1 MSVSKQA
8 FRQGA
13 VLEEIMAYH
22 REQLPKTMRKAPVA
36 DLRALISVAPE
47 TVSLF
52 DAIKPTGVTLI
63 AECKKASPSKGLLVR
78 DYDAAVLARKYLHAG
93 ARAISVLTDARHFQ
107 GSLDDLRLVKAAAVD
122 YSALADLGD
131 QGKEK
136 RQFPILRKD
145 FIFDPY
151 QLYESR
157 AAGADAVLLIA
168 AVLDE
173 NELKR
178 LLKLAAALGLQ
189 ALVEIHNE
197 TEINQALAADSK
209 IIGINNRDLQTFN
222 VDLNTTARLRGM
234 IPTSVA
240 VVAESGIKTTDDIRK
255 MAKIAVDAV
264 LVGQT
269 LVQSKDINE
278 TARNLVEAGQSR

>member
-8 FRQGA
+8 FRKGA

-22 REQLPKTMRKAPVA
+22 REQLPKTMRKAPLA
-36 DLRALISVAPE
+36 DLRALISVAPK
-47 TVSLF
+47 TASLF
-52 DAIKPTGVTLI
+52 DAINSTGVTLI

-78 DYDAAVLARKYLHAG
+78 EYDAAVLARKYLQAG
-93 ARAISVLTDARHFQ
+93 ASAISVLTDARHFQ
-107 GSLDDLRLVKAAAVD
+107 GSLDDLRLVKAMSTDFSVHAHK
-122 YSALADLGD
+122 GD

-136 RQFPILRKD
+136 RQIPILRKD

-168 AVLDE
+168 AVLDK
-173 NELKR
+173 NELQR
-178 LLKLAAALGLQ
+178 LLKLAEALDLE
-189 ALVEIHNE
+189 ALVEVHNE
-197 TEINQALAADSK
+197 TEIKQALSANSK
-209 IIGINNRDLQTFN
+209 LIGINNRDLQTFK
-222 VDLNTTARLRGM
+222 VDLNATARLRKM
-234 IPTSVA
+234 LPASVA
-240 VVAESGIKTTDDIRK
+240 VVAESGIKKTEDIRK
-255 MAKIAVDAV
+255 MAEIGVDAV

-269 LVQSKDINE
+269 LVQSKDVYE

>member
-13 VLEEIMAYH
+13 ILEEIMAYH
-22 REQLPKTMRKAPVA
+22 REQLPKTIRKAPVA
-36 DLRALISVAPE
+36 DLRALISVAHK
-47 TVSLF
+47 TVNLF
-52 DAIKPTGVTLI
+52 DAIKSTGVTLI

-78 DYDAAVLARKYLHAG
+78 DYDAAVLAREYLQAG
-93 ARAISVLTDARHFQ
+93 ARALSVLTDARHFQ
-107 GSLDDLRLVKAAAVD
+107 GSLDDLRLVKAGAVD

-168 AVLDE
+168 TVLDQ
-173 NELKR
+173 NELRR
-178 LLKLAAALGLQ
+178 LRKLAAELDLE
-189 ALVEIHNE
+189 ALVEVHNE
-197 TEINQALAADSK
+197 TEIEQALLADSK
-209 IIGINNRDLQTFN
+209 IIGINNRDLQTFE

-234 IPTSVA
+234 IPTTVA

-255 MAKIAVDAV
+255 MAEIGVDAV

-269 LVQSKDINE
+269 LVQSKDVYE
-278 TARNLVEAGQSR
+278 TARELAEAGQIG

>member
-8 FRQGA
+8 FRKGT

-22 REQLPKTMRKAPVA
+22 RQQLPKTIRKVPVA
-36 DLRALISVAPE
+36 DLRALISVAPK

-52 DAIKPTGVTLI
+52 DSIKSAGVTLI

-78 DYDAAVLARKYLHAG
+78 DYDAAVLASKYLQSGAG
-93 ARAISVLTDARHFQ
+93 AISVLTDARHFQ
-107 GSLDDLRLVKAAAVD
+107 GSLDDLRMVKAVAAD
-122 YSALADLGD
+122 YPVLANQGD
-131 QGKEK
+131 QVKENW
-136 RQFPILRKD
+136 QFPILRKD

-168 AVLDE
+168 AVLDQ
-173 NELKR
+173 NELSR
-178 LLKLAAALGLQ
+178 LLKLAAALDLE
-189 ALVEIHNE
+189 ALVEVHNE
-197 TEINQALAADSK
+197 TEIAQALSANSK

-234 IPTSVA
+234 IPTTVA
-240 VVAESGIKTTDDIRK
+240 VVAESGIKTVDDIRR
-255 MAKIAVDAV
+255 MVEIGVDAV

-269 LVQSKDINE
+269 LVQSKNVHE
-278 TARNLVEAGQSR
+278 TARELADAGQIG